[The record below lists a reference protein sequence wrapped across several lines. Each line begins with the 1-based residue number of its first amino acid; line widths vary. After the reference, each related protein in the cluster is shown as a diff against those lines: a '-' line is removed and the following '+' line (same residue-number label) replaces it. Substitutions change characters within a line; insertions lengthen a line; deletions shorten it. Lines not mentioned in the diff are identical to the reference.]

1 MVFSGGCRGAVTAK
15 PRGLLRPDANNHLL
29 SWIALMNSSRN
40 VNDLAAFFA
49 VAREKS
55 FTRGGTVGVTQSALS
70 HTIRGLEQ
78 RLGDASKDQA

>member
-1 MVFSGGCRGAVTAK
+1 
-15 PRGLLRPDANNHLL
+15 
-29 SWIALMNSSRN
+29 MNSSRN